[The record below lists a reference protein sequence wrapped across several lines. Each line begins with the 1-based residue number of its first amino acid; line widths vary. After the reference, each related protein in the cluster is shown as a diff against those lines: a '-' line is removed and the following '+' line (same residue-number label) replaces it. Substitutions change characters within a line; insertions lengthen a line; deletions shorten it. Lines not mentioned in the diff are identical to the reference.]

1 MRCIACVSG
10 ECWPE
15 NKSRKRRGCCAEL
28 RAGTGVRDLGCE
40 AMLCSV
46 PGWLLL
52 SLLLLGKVAYPLCGA
67 LLLAREGA
75 CGLVT
80 TRRVLARAEGPGVLQ
95 GIRRATRVPLAQIP
109 LHLSGCGRCRRGSKR
124 CWLAGCRCPQ
134 ACPLGRRT
142 AQRCANLQLRSLH
155 SVLLKRMQSVLFP
168 CLSCRLRMASVSA
181 AALPSSFRRVCTL
194 PPPFL
199 PLPLL
204 GLPLL
209 PLPSLCVGGRARGCR
224 SACTSALMHVIS
236 CNASSSVQPSARKLE
251 TSFQILRSACK
262 SSCVFTVRRPV
273 SAGSCCVQRSRIFCQ
288 MP

>member
-10 ECWPE
+10 ERWPE

-52 SLLLLGKVAYPLCGA
+52 SLLLLGLREGRLSLMRGPAAGTGGQGA
-67 LLLAREGA
+67 LGAR
-75 CGLVT
+75 GLVT
-80 TRRVLARAEGPGVLQ
+80 TRPSLLGDGGSAGLECCKGFGVL
-95 GIRRATRVPLAQIP
+95 
-109 LHLSGCGRCRRGSKR
+109 RGSPLLRSPCICQVAGAAGGGSAALGLSACDLKR
-124 CWLAGCRCPQ
+124 RWLAGRRCPQ

-181 AALPSSFRRVCTL
+181 ATLPSSFRRVCTL

-199 PLPLL
+199 VLCFPKAHASQSEVESPWTGKMFHQIFQSSTECIPLITDKE
-204 GLPLL
+204 
-209 PLPSLCVGGRARGCR
+209 
-224 SACTSALMHVIS
+224 SAIRKKF
-236 CNASSSVQPSARKLE
+236 QP
-251 TSFQILRSACK
+251 
-262 SSCVFTVRRPV
+262 RPYDKKNYH
-273 SAGSCCVQRSRIFCQ
+273 QK
-288 MP
+288 M